1 MAENNAKAPEQESN
15 FKALVLPVIVLVV
28 ICLVCSALLA
38 VLNDAT
44 APIIEANTK
53 AETLAAYLSV
63 LPEGTT
69 ADDLQDVTVTTANV
83 TGAVKTAD
91 GMAVVQS
98 TAAGYSGN
106 LVTVYAAFDTTG
118 TLTALSV
125 DASTQT
131 TGIGSK
137 TGEESFYGGYVG
149 ALPSR
154 WRLATPLMQSAAL
167 PSLPVQLSAPSTAQ
181 STATIMKL
189 RGWLKMAEKQSKWR
203 IFTAG
208 IIRENP
214 VLRLVLGCCSALA
227 VTTTVSGALGMGLA
241 MTFVLVCSNIVISAL
256 RKVIPAKVHLPCYIV
271 IIATFV
277 TIVQMVLQ
285 AYVPALYKSLG
296 VFLALIVVNCIILGR
311 AEMFACKNSVVD
323 SALDGLGMGCG
334 YILTML
340 LMSSVREILGNGTWM
355 GITIIPE
362 SIDRMSLMNQAPGGF
377 FVFGCLMALCV
388 YIEKKLNKP
397 IERKTCGDVMLEEI
411 DKAKTEEGGAKE

>member
-38 VLNDAT
+38 VLNNAT

-69 ADDLQDVTVTTANV
+69 ADDLQDVTV

-137 TGEESFYGGYVG
+137 TGDESFYGGYVG
-149 ALPSR
+149 
-154 WRLATPLMQSAAL
+154 WSA
-167 PSLPVQLSAPSTAQ
+167 SQQVEVGNPVDAIGG
-181 STATIMKL
+181 ATISS
-189 RGWLKMAEKQSKWR
+189 RAVVSAINSAIDCYNNE
-203 IFTAG
+203 IAG
-208 IIRENP
+208 
-214 VLRLVLGCCSALA
+214 VA
-227 VTTTVSGALGMGLA
+227 
-241 MTFVLVCSNIVISAL
+241 
-256 RKVIPAKVHLPCYIV
+256 
-271 IIATFV
+271 
-277 TIVQMVLQ
+277 
-285 AYVPALYKSLG
+285 
-296 VFLALIVVNCIILGR
+296 
-311 AEMFACKNSVVD
+311 
-323 SALDGLGMGCG
+323 
-334 YILTML
+334 
-340 LMSSVREILGNGTWM
+340 
-355 GITIIPE
+355 
-362 SIDRMSLMNQAPGGF
+362 
-377 FVFGCLMALCV
+377 
-388 YIEKKLNKP
+388 
-397 IERKTCGDVMLEEI
+397 
-411 DKAKTEEGGAKE
+411 

>member
-53 AETLAAYLSV
+53 AYLSV

-149 ALPSR
+149 
-154 WRLATPLMQSAAL
+154 WSA
-167 PSLPVQLSAPSTAQ
+167 SQQVEVGNPVDAIGG
-181 STATIMKL
+181 ATISS
-189 RGWLKMAEKQSKWR
+189 RAVVSA
-203 IFTAG
+203 INSAIDCYNNDIAG
-208 IIRENP
+208 
-214 VLRLVLGCCSALA
+214 VA
-227 VTTTVSGALGMGLA
+227 
-241 MTFVLVCSNIVISAL
+241 
-256 RKVIPAKVHLPCYIV
+256 
-271 IIATFV
+271 
-277 TIVQMVLQ
+277 
-285 AYVPALYKSLG
+285 
-296 VFLALIVVNCIILGR
+296 
-311 AEMFACKNSVVD
+311 
-323 SALDGLGMGCG
+323 
-334 YILTML
+334 
-340 LMSSVREILGNGTWM
+340 
-355 GITIIPE
+355 
-362 SIDRMSLMNQAPGGF
+362 
-377 FVFGCLMALCV
+377 
-388 YIEKKLNKP
+388 
-397 IERKTCGDVMLEEI
+397 
-411 DKAKTEEGGAKE
+411 

>member
-38 VLNDAT
+38 VLNNAT

-63 LPEGTT
+63 LPE
-69 ADDLQDVTVTTANV
+69 VTVTTANV

-149 ALPSR
+149 
-154 WRLATPLMQSAAL
+154 WSA
-167 PSLPVQLSAPSTAQ
+167 SQQVEVGNPVDAIGG
-181 STATIMKL
+181 ATISS
-189 RGWLKMAEKQSKWR
+189 RAVVSAINSAIDCYNNE
-203 IFTAG
+203 IAG
-208 IIRENP
+208 
-214 VLRLVLGCCSALA
+214 VA
-227 VTTTVSGALGMGLA
+227 
-241 MTFVLVCSNIVISAL
+241 
-256 RKVIPAKVHLPCYIV
+256 
-271 IIATFV
+271 
-277 TIVQMVLQ
+277 
-285 AYVPALYKSLG
+285 
-296 VFLALIVVNCIILGR
+296 
-311 AEMFACKNSVVD
+311 
-323 SALDGLGMGCG
+323 
-334 YILTML
+334 
-340 LMSSVREILGNGTWM
+340 
-355 GITIIPE
+355 
-362 SIDRMSLMNQAPGGF
+362 
-377 FVFGCLMALCV
+377 
-388 YIEKKLNKP
+388 
-397 IERKTCGDVMLEEI
+397 
-411 DKAKTEEGGAKE
+411 

>member
-38 VLNDAT
+38 VLNNAT

-131 TGIGSK
+131 TGI
-137 TGEESFYGGYVG
+137 
-149 ALPSR
+149 L
-154 WRLATPLMQSAAL
+154 
-167 PSLPVQLSAPSTAQ
+167 SL
-181 STATIMKL
+181 IH
-189 RGWLKMAEKQSKWR
+189 
-203 IFTAG
+203 I
-208 IIRENP
+208 
-214 VLRLVLGCCSALA
+214 
-227 VTTTVSGALGMGLA
+227 
-241 MTFVLVCSNIVISAL
+241 
-256 RKVIPAKVHLPCYIV
+256 
-271 IIATFV
+271 
-277 TIVQMVLQ
+277 
-285 AYVPALYKSLG
+285 
-296 VFLALIVVNCIILGR
+296 
-311 AEMFACKNSVVD
+311 
-323 SALDGLGMGCG
+323 
-334 YILTML
+334 
-340 LMSSVREILGNGTWM
+340 
-355 GITIIPE
+355 
-362 SIDRMSLMNQAPGGF
+362 
-377 FVFGCLMALCV
+377 
-388 YIEKKLNKP
+388 
-397 IERKTCGDVMLEEI
+397 
-411 DKAKTEEGGAKE
+411 

>member
-91 GMAVVQS
+91 GN
-98 TAAGYSGN
+98 SGN

-149 ALPSR
+149 
-154 WRLATPLMQSAAL
+154 WSA
-167 PSLPVQLSAPSTAQ
+167 SQQVEVGNPVDAIGG
-181 STATIMKL
+181 ATISS
-189 RGWLKMAEKQSKWR
+189 RAVVSA
-203 IFTAG
+203 INSAIDCYNNDIAG
-208 IIRENP
+208 
-214 VLRLVLGCCSALA
+214 VA
-227 VTTTVSGALGMGLA
+227 
-241 MTFVLVCSNIVISAL
+241 
-256 RKVIPAKVHLPCYIV
+256 
-271 IIATFV
+271 
-277 TIVQMVLQ
+277 
-285 AYVPALYKSLG
+285 
-296 VFLALIVVNCIILGR
+296 
-311 AEMFACKNSVVD
+311 
-323 SALDGLGMGCG
+323 
-334 YILTML
+334 
-340 LMSSVREILGNGTWM
+340 
-355 GITIIPE
+355 
-362 SIDRMSLMNQAPGGF
+362 
-377 FVFGCLMALCV
+377 
-388 YIEKKLNKP
+388 
-397 IERKTCGDVMLEEI
+397 
-411 DKAKTEEGGAKE
+411 

>member
-137 TGEESFYGGYVG
+137 TGEESFYGWSASQQVEVG
-149 ALPSR
+149 N
-154 WRLATPLMQSAAL
+154 
-167 PSLPVQLSAPSTAQ
+167 PVDAIGG
-181 STATIMKL
+181 ATISS
-189 RGWLKMAEKQSKWR
+189 RAVVSA
-203 IFTAG
+203 INSAIDCYNNDIAG
-208 IIRENP
+208 
-214 VLRLVLGCCSALA
+214 VA
-227 VTTTVSGALGMGLA
+227 
-241 MTFVLVCSNIVISAL
+241 
-256 RKVIPAKVHLPCYIV
+256 
-271 IIATFV
+271 
-277 TIVQMVLQ
+277 
-285 AYVPALYKSLG
+285 
-296 VFLALIVVNCIILGR
+296 
-311 AEMFACKNSVVD
+311 
-323 SALDGLGMGCG
+323 
-334 YILTML
+334 
-340 LMSSVREILGNGTWM
+340 
-355 GITIIPE
+355 
-362 SIDRMSLMNQAPGGF
+362 
-377 FVFGCLMALCV
+377 
-388 YIEKKLNKP
+388 
-397 IERKTCGDVMLEEI
+397 
-411 DKAKTEEGGAKE
+411 

>member
-131 TGIGSK
+131 TGWSASQQVEVGNPVDAIG
-137 TGEESFYGGYVG
+137 G
-149 ALPSR
+149 
-154 WRLATPLMQSAAL
+154 
-167 PSLPVQLSAPSTAQ
+167 
-181 STATIMKL
+181 ATISS
-189 RGWLKMAEKQSKWR
+189 RAVVSA
-203 IFTAG
+203 INSAIDCYNNDIAG
-208 IIRENP
+208 
-214 VLRLVLGCCSALA
+214 VA
-227 VTTTVSGALGMGLA
+227 
-241 MTFVLVCSNIVISAL
+241 
-256 RKVIPAKVHLPCYIV
+256 
-271 IIATFV
+271 
-277 TIVQMVLQ
+277 
-285 AYVPALYKSLG
+285 
-296 VFLALIVVNCIILGR
+296 
-311 AEMFACKNSVVD
+311 
-323 SALDGLGMGCG
+323 
-334 YILTML
+334 
-340 LMSSVREILGNGTWM
+340 
-355 GITIIPE
+355 
-362 SIDRMSLMNQAPGGF
+362 
-377 FVFGCLMALCV
+377 
-388 YIEKKLNKP
+388 
-397 IERKTCGDVMLEEI
+397 
-411 DKAKTEEGGAKE
+411 

>member
-38 VLNDAT
+38 VLNNAT

-106 LVTVYAAFDTTG
+106 LVTGYAAFDTTG

-149 ALPSR
+149 
-154 WRLATPLMQSAAL
+154 WSA
-167 PSLPVQLSAPSTAQ
+167 SQQVEVGNPVDAIGG
-181 STATIMKL
+181 ATISS
-189 RGWLKMAEKQSKWR
+189 RA
-203 IFTAG
+203 
-208 IIRENP
+208 
-214 VLRLVLGCCSALA
+214 VVSAI
-227 VTTTVSGALGMGLA
+227 
-241 MTFVLVCSNIVISAL
+241 NSA
-256 RKVIPAKVHLPCYIV
+256 IDCY
-271 IIATFV
+271 
-277 TIVQMVLQ
+277 
-285 AYVPALYKSLG
+285 
-296 VFLALIVVNCIILGR
+296 
-311 AEMFACKNSVVD
+311 
-323 SALDGLGMGCG
+323 
-334 YILTML
+334 
-340 LMSSVREILGNGTWM
+340 
-355 GITIIPE
+355 
-362 SIDRMSLMNQAPGGF
+362 
-377 FVFGCLMALCV
+377 
-388 YIEKKLNKP
+388 NKP
-397 IERKTCGDVMLEEI
+397 S
-411 DKAKTEEGGAKE
+411 AGAA

>member
-1 MAENNAKAPEQESN
+1 MNTLEMILGAV
-15 FKALVLPVIVLVV
+15 VLLISIVLVV

-149 ALPSR
+149 
-154 WRLATPLMQSAAL
+154 WSA
-167 PSLPVQLSAPSTAQ
+167 SQQVEVGNPVDAIGG
-181 STATIMKL
+181 ATISS
-189 RGWLKMAEKQSKWR
+189 RAVVSA
-203 IFTAG
+203 INSAIDCYNNDIAG
-208 IIRENP
+208 
-214 VLRLVLGCCSALA
+214 VA
-227 VTTTVSGALGMGLA
+227 
-241 MTFVLVCSNIVISAL
+241 
-256 RKVIPAKVHLPCYIV
+256 
-271 IIATFV
+271 
-277 TIVQMVLQ
+277 
-285 AYVPALYKSLG
+285 
-296 VFLALIVVNCIILGR
+296 
-311 AEMFACKNSVVD
+311 
-323 SALDGLGMGCG
+323 
-334 YILTML
+334 
-340 LMSSVREILGNGTWM
+340 
-355 GITIIPE
+355 
-362 SIDRMSLMNQAPGGF
+362 
-377 FVFGCLMALCV
+377 
-388 YIEKKLNKP
+388 
-397 IERKTCGDVMLEEI
+397 
-411 DKAKTEEGGAKE
+411 

>member
-53 AETLAAYLSV
+53 AETL

-149 ALPSR
+149 
-154 WRLATPLMQSAAL
+154 WSA
-167 PSLPVQLSAPSTAQ
+167 SQQVEVGNPVDAIGG
-181 STATIMKL
+181 ATISS
-189 RGWLKMAEKQSKWR
+189 RAVVSAINSAIDCYNNE
-203 IFTAG
+203 IAG
-208 IIRENP
+208 
-214 VLRLVLGCCSALA
+214 VA
-227 VTTTVSGALGMGLA
+227 
-241 MTFVLVCSNIVISAL
+241 
-256 RKVIPAKVHLPCYIV
+256 
-271 IIATFV
+271 
-277 TIVQMVLQ
+277 
-285 AYVPALYKSLG
+285 
-296 VFLALIVVNCIILGR
+296 
-311 AEMFACKNSVVD
+311 
-323 SALDGLGMGCG
+323 
-334 YILTML
+334 
-340 LMSSVREILGNGTWM
+340 
-355 GITIIPE
+355 
-362 SIDRMSLMNQAPGGF
+362 
-377 FVFGCLMALCV
+377 
-388 YIEKKLNKP
+388 
-397 IERKTCGDVMLEEI
+397 
-411 DKAKTEEGGAKE
+411 

>member
-1 MAENNAKAPEQESN
+1 MQRLRNRNRN

-69 ADDLQDVTVTTANV
+69 ADDCQDVTVTTANV

-137 TGEESFYGGYVG
+137 TGEESFYGG
-149 ALPSR
+149 LC
-154 WRLATPLMQSAAL
+154 RLERFPAG
-167 PSLPVQLSAPSTAQ
+167 
-181 STATIMKL
+181 
-189 RGWLKMAEKQSKWR
+189 RGWQPR
-203 IFTAG
+203 
-208 IIRENP
+208 
-214 VLRLVLGCCSALA
+214 
-227 VTTTVSGALGMGLA
+227 
-241 MTFVLVCSNIVISAL
+241 
-256 RKVIPAKVHLPCYIV
+256 
-271 IIATFV
+271 
-277 TIVQMVLQ
+277 
-285 AYVPALYKSLG
+285 
-296 VFLALIVVNCIILGR
+296 
-311 AEMFACKNSVVD
+311 
-323 SALDGLGMGCG
+323 
-334 YILTML
+334 
-340 LMSSVREILGNGTWM
+340 
-355 GITIIPE
+355 
-362 SIDRMSLMNQAPGGF
+362 
-377 FVFGCLMALCV
+377 
-388 YIEKKLNKP
+388 
-397 IERKTCGDVMLEEI
+397 
-411 DKAKTEEGGAKE
+411 

>member
-44 APIIEANTK
+44 APIIEA
-53 AETLAAYLSV
+53 LAAYLSV

-149 ALPSR
+149 
-154 WRLATPLMQSAAL
+154 WSA
-167 PSLPVQLSAPSTAQ
+167 SQQVEVGNPVDAIGG
-181 STATIMKL
+181 ATISS
-189 RGWLKMAEKQSKWR
+189 RAVVSA
-203 IFTAG
+203 INSAIDCYNNDIAG
-208 IIRENP
+208 
-214 VLRLVLGCCSALA
+214 VA
-227 VTTTVSGALGMGLA
+227 
-241 MTFVLVCSNIVISAL
+241 
-256 RKVIPAKVHLPCYIV
+256 
-271 IIATFV
+271 
-277 TIVQMVLQ
+277 
-285 AYVPALYKSLG
+285 
-296 VFLALIVVNCIILGR
+296 
-311 AEMFACKNSVVD
+311 
-323 SALDGLGMGCG
+323 
-334 YILTML
+334 
-340 LMSSVREILGNGTWM
+340 
-355 GITIIPE
+355 
-362 SIDRMSLMNQAPGGF
+362 
-377 FVFGCLMALCV
+377 
-388 YIEKKLNKP
+388 
-397 IERKTCGDVMLEEI
+397 
-411 DKAKTEEGGAKE
+411 